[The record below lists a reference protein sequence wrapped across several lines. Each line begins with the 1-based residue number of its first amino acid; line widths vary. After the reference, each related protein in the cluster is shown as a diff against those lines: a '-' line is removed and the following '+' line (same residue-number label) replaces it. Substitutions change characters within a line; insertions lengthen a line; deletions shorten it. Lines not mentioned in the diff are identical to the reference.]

1 MSHGD
6 HPDIRDTTVN
16 GIDSSRH
23 KTTPE
28 RFAEAYV
35 VDEQTMRFVASPER
49 WIESDTLIEVRA

>member
-1 MSHGD
+1 MTHGD

-28 RFAEAYV
+28 RYAEVYAV
-35 VDEQTMRFVASPER
+35 GDALRFVATGTR
-49 WIESDTLIEVRA
+49 WIESDTLVEVRT